1 MKDVAHSPK
10 KWFPFSVLIG
20 IGMMILTPGISTA
33 SQSHEHVKAD
43 MAKAT
48 QITIDEAVQT
58 AIKEVPG
65 TVIKAELE
73 KEHGP
78 LMWEIE
84 IVTSEGK
91 VQEVHLDGASGKRLA
106 FESGEGSEHASDSA
120 IHAGSAEPENQKMKE
135 QSSDK
140 VEAKEPTQEKKP

>member
-1 MKDVAHSPK
+1 MNDVRNIPTVK
-10 KWFPFSVLIG
+10 KFISFSLCLGLI
-20 IGMMILTPGISTA
+20 MMISGMVFGSP
-33 SQSHEHVKAD
+33 SHEQVKAD

-106 FESGEGSEHASDSA
+106 FESGEGSEHAPDSA
-120 IHAGSAEPENQKMKE
+120 IHAGSAEPKNQKMKE